1 MRGRNWLNYFIRTCK
16 YLEEKSDCEGEAW
29 TNFMGKVL
37 DVTGQKMNCIVIR
50 SRQKS
55 TQENPSGE
63 YLDIDAFYFDR
74 ADYDLPVGI
83 GDDEDPFALPAAV
96 VELENSFDFNKIT
109 YCLWKTLCVRTPIR
123 ALICYQKG
131 MDEVELLAKHLEDVI
146 WQRGLL
152 KGDNGDLFIMVGND
166 KKGDSEWEDYFNVF
180 EWRNDRL
187 EKIEALEW

>member
-29 TNFMGKVL
+29 TKFMGKVV
-37 DVTGQKMNCIVIR
+37 DVVGDKMNCVTIR
-50 SRQKS
+50 TRPKS
-55 TQENPSGE
+55 TRTE
-63 YLDIDAFYFDR
+63 YLDMFALYFDKK
-74 ADYDLPVGI
+74 DYDLPFGMS
-83 GDDEDPFALPAAV
+83 DYEDPFVLPMAV
-96 VELENSFDFNKIT
+96 IELENSFDFNKIA

-131 MDEVELLAKHLEDVI
+131 MDEVESLAKHLEDVI

-152 KGDNGDLFIMVGND
+152 RGNNGDLFIIVGND